1 MQLKKGQ
8 GAALLRSL
16 YILSLSFALVVSE
29 KLGRIRDPDSF
40 PEKAANVA
48 RQTQRNG
55 NVGMEERQF
64 FGWKRKEKKGLQ
76 PRRDREA
83 KKHVLLGNQ
92 TFPWA
97 HLPKTRITYTC
108 ETETSLGG
116 KNMKGPSFIPP
127 LARPSLGPS
136 ALGLPEQVPCS
147 ISQG

>member
-1 MQLKKGQ
+1 MQLKGQ
-8 GAALLRSL
+8 GVTLSRSL
-16 YILSLSFALVVSE
+16 YILSLFFALVVSE
-29 KLGRIRDPDSF
+29 KLGRIRGPDSF
-40 PEKAANVA
+40 PEKTANVP

-55 NVGMEERQF
+55 NIGMEERHF
-64 FGWKRKEKKGLQ
+64 FFVGRERRKKGLQ